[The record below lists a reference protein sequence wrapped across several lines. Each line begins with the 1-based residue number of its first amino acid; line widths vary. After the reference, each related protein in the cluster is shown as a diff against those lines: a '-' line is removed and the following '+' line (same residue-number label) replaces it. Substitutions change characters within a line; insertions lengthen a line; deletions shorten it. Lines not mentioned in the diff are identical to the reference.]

1 MVRKLITPQKNAIQL
16 ERLDKDN
23 SKMVLS
29 PPTGHRHTHRAWRL
43 PTWREVSALALALLV
58 SGRHPRTAEEWPES
72 SNIIQGVPGRVS
84 SGRHGDSGAAG
95 PILLPTPALGRPLLL
110 SPRNRVGSGRNHGP
124 DSTRGLLALRVQPGE
139 GEEALLGAPLLERGH
154 GQVVWMALGSFWSK
168 AGFWHPC
175 ALAGDQLE
183 GTTIPNRCHPKVPL
197 GSRPSSHALT
207 SCL

>member
-84 SGRHGDSGAAG
+84 SGRHGDTGAAG

-110 SPRNRVGSGRNHGP
+110 SPIGW
-124 DSTRGLLALRVQPGE
+124 
-139 GEEALLGAPLLERGH
+139 
-154 GQVVWMALGSFWSK
+154 GQ
-168 AGFWHPC
+168 
-175 ALAGDQLE
+175 E
-183 GTTIPNRCHPKVPL
+183 GTTDQTAHVASWLFGSSQGKGRRLSLGHPF
-197 GSRPSSHALT
+197 
-207 SCL
+207 